1 MKGWWKGEPSW
12 VDDDCRS
19 KKRLR
24 FPCLSELRISSCMK
38 LTSFPQCPRLEALEL
53 SKNNETLEIR
63 VKPRA
68 TDEEEEVLLRELTID
83 DLGILK
89 SLPTSRL
96 TQLII
101 KTGVR
106 RLYYT

>member
-1 MKGWWKGEPSW
+1 
-12 VDDDCRS
+12 
-19 KKRLR
+19 
-24 FPCLSELRISSCMK
+24 MK